1 MASSKT
7 NFSNSSSSN
16 NITSGPKDVQVM
28 AAILKDMGVIQYEPR
43 VINQMLEF
51 TYRYVTTMLDD
62 ARLFSSHAKKKNI
75 DVHDVRL
82 AVQLQM
88 DKSFT
93 CPPPR
98 DLLLEVARQKNN
110 IPLPLIKSNTGVHLP
125 PDRYCLTTANYQA
138 KSQKRP
144 RIQVS
149 VPSSKVSFS
158 SIQSNTSNIFL
169 SRPSIS
175 RVVPAISLA
184 SKSGTVIS
192 VATKTVG
199 SPLVT
204 LVSRTETTPTQTK
217 SKVTP
222 TPVFKISQ
230 GPIISRSPLV
240 PEKTSTPRVTSSSAV
255 ILSSTSHSTT
265 DLPENEKK
273 RLREE
278 DSID

>member
-7 NFSNSSSSN
+7 TISNSN
-16 NITSGPKDVQVM
+16 SGPKDVQVM

-51 TYRYVTTMLDD
+51 TYKYVTTMLDD
-62 ARLFSSHAKKKNI
+62 ACLFSSHAKKKNI

-98 DLLLEVARQKNN
+98 DLLLEVAREKNDT
-110 IPLPLIKSNTGVHLP
+110 PLPLIKSTAGVHLP
-125 PDRYCLTTANYQA
+125 PDRYCLTNPNYQA
-138 KSQKRP
+138 KPQKRP

-175 RVVPAISLA
+175 RVVPAISSA
-184 SKSGTVIS
+184 NKSGAMIS
-192 VATKTVG
+192 VATKTLG

-204 LVSRTETTPTQTK
+204 LVSRTETTFTPTK

-222 TPVFKISQ
+222 IPVFKISQ
-230 GPIISRSPLV
+230 GPIVSRSPLV
-240 PEKTSTPRVTSSSAV
+240 SGKMNLPRVTSSSAL
-255 ILSSTSHSTT
+255 ILSSTSHSATSSS
-265 DLPENEKK
+265 ENEKK